1 MNPIRQETASNIS
14 LLPRDSIVDTV
25 SRLRASRK
33 IFTDLDVNIDAL
45 LEEVNDLLSAM
56 GLVADDEFGDEFIR
70 QTASKDKV
78 SANLHE
84 DFEAGQLDGDCQKK
98 TAFLA

>member
-1 MNPIRQETASNIS
+1 
-14 LLPRDSIVDTV
+14 
-25 SRLRASRK
+25 
-33 IFTDLDVNIDAL
+33 
-45 LEEVNDLLSAM
+45 M